1 MGKLK
6 DAEIRT
12 IVNRAT
18 MFQKFYG
25 TTSANISNQ
34 ELESDYPELFN
45 ITDSLNIERSFVCE
59 ALLEYSGIPV
69 EEAIHLDAGFSNAEV
84 LGYCKGELS
93 PDLLNE
99 LRAQIEYHFNTVG
112 KISHRKNKT
121 SWKATPPGLSKL
133 IASFNSPEVDF
144 ENAQGNI
151 RIRIK
156 QSLKTINKWFIP
168 VGFTIFG
175 AFMLISANIF
185 QQIGQDGIAPSLFVA
200 GFILIG
206 SYFFSRFVQGRKKKK
221 KNALAELAETLQQT
235 IERRYKISVSREI
248 GNDRIQIP
256 NEEGTE
262 EIEISSSK
270 EKLSS

>member
-25 TTSANISNQ
+25 TSSTNLSNK
-34 ELESDYPELFN
+34 ELENDYPDLFK
-45 ITDSLNIERSFVCE
+45 ITDSLNINRSFVCE
-59 ALLEYSGIPV
+59 ALLEYGGIPV
-69 EEAIHLDAGFSNAEV
+69 DEAVHLDAGFSNAEV
-84 LGYCKGELS
+84 LGYSRGELS

-121 SWKATPPGLSKL
+121 SWKATPTGLSRL
-133 IASFNSPEVDF
+133 IASSNSPEVHF

-151 RIRIK
+151 RIRVK
-156 QSLKTINKWFIP
+156 QSLKTVNKWFVP
-168 VGFTIFG
+168 VGFTVFG

-185 QQIGQDGIAPSLFVA
+185 QQIGTDGIAPSLFVA
-200 GFILIG
+200 SFILIG

-235 IERRYKISVSREI
+235 IERRYKISISSEKVT
-248 GNDRIQIP
+248 DRIKIP
-256 NEEGTE
+256 DHDNTE